1 MRVTKHQRQHRITK
15 FLEASPITNQAQL
28 VDLLAEEGIEATQTT
43 VSRDL
48 EELGAVKVRLPGGDT
63 AYALAELPTQQIVPS
78 EHLRRV
84 LGEWVVEMSSSGNLV
99 VLRTPPGCAHV
110 VASALDRSATPGLL
124 GTVAGDDTV
133 LLVVAEEQGGAA
145 MVECLQGLVEPG
157 GRSEPT
163 RDGTHS
169 RGASPPRAPANQRRS

>member
-1 MRVTKHQRQHRITK
+1 MRVTKHQRQHRIARI
-15 FLEASPITNQAQL
+15 LEAQPVTNQGQL
-28 VDLLAEEGIEATQTT
+28 VELLASEGIEATQTT

-48 EELGAVKVRLPGGDT
+48 EELGALKVRLPGGES

-84 LGEWVVEMSSSGNLV
+84 LGEWVVEMQPSGNLV

-110 VASALDRSATPGLL
+110 VASALDRSGTTGLL

-133 LLVVAEEQGGAA
+133 LLVVAEDQGGSA
-145 MVECLQGLVEPG
+145 MVERLQSLIEPGRASDATDGPG
-157 GRSEPT
+157 GRAN
-163 RDGTHS
+163 
-169 RGASPPRAPANQRRS
+169 GADQRRR